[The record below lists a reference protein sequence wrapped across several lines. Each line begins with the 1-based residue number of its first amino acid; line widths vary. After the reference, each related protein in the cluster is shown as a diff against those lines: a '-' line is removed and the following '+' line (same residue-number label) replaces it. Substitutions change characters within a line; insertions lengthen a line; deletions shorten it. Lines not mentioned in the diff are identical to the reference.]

1 MEFFNL
7 MRLTIPKYAIFFKKV
22 TKKMPQLRK
31 FFEPFFIR
39 TFFIRNFE
47 RGDRFLAYFVRLNRE
62 ISNEVSPCN

>member
-22 TKKMPQLRK
+22 TKNASTKEIFRT
-31 FFEPFFIR
+31 FFIR